1 MKRIRI
7 LIADDHDV
15 VRSGLRALLR
25 GVPGLAVVAE
35 ASDGEQAVHRVA
47 ELKPD
52 VAILDISMP
61 RMNGVEAARLIKRDN
76 PATRVLILTIHEN
89 EEYVYQ
95 VVRAGADGYVL
106 KNANKRE
113 LCEAVRAVMDG
124 RRFFSPGVSNIIIS
138 EFARRVRDEDADA
151 RPAPS
156 VLTPREIDVLRGIAQ
171 SKTSKAIAAELF
183 LSVRTV
189 NTHRANLMHK
199 LDIHETAGLVRYA
212 IQSGLVD
219 ASGGKLDPL

>member
-1 MKRIRI
+1 
-7 LIADDHDV
+7 V
-15 VRSGLRALLR
+15 VRSGLRALLQ
-25 GVPGLAVVAE
+25 GAPGLTVVAE
-35 ASDGEQAVHRVA
+35 ASDGEEAVHRAA

-52 VAILDISMP
+52 VVILDISMP
-61 RMNGVEAARLIKRDN
+61 KLNGVDAARLIKRDN

-106 KNANKRE
+106 KNADKKE
-113 LCEAVRAVMDG
+113 LCAAVRAVMDG
-124 RRFFSPGVSNIIIS
+124 RRFFSPSVSNIIIS
-138 EFARRVRDEDADA
+138 EFAKRVRDEKGAESPAA
-151 RPAPS
+151 RA
-156 VLTPREIDVLRGIAQ
+156 LTPRENEVLRRIAQ
-171 SKTSKAIAAELF
+171 GKTSKAIAAELF

-212 IQSGLVD
+212 IQAGLVD
-219 ASGGKLDPL
+219 VSGGRG

>member
-1 MKRIRI
+1 M
-7 LIADDHDV
+7 
-15 VRSGLRALLR
+15 VRTGLRALLR
-25 GVPGLAVVAE
+25 GEPGLSVIAE
-35 ASDGEQAVHRVA
+35 ASNGEEAVHRVA

-61 RMNGVEAARLIKRDN
+61 GLNGVDAARLIKRDN
-76 PATRVLILTIHEN
+76 PSTRVLILTIHEN

-106 KNANKRE
+106 KNADKKE
-113 LCEAVRAVMDG
+113 LCAAVRAVVDG
-124 RRFFSPGVSNIIIS
+124 RRFFSPSVSNLIIS
-138 EFARRVRDEDADA
+138 EFARRVQDEESEES
-151 RPAPS
+151 PAS
-156 VLTPREIDVLRGIAQ
+156 RVLTPRENDVLCRIAQ
-171 SKTSKAIAAELF
+171 GMTSKAIAAELF

-212 IQSGLVD
+212 IQTGLVD
-219 ASGGKLDPL
+219 VSGGKRGPA

>member
-7 LIADDHDV
+7 LIADDHHV
-15 VRSGLRALLR
+15 VRTGLRALLR
-25 GVPGLAVVAE
+25 GEPGLSVIAE
-35 ASDGEQAVHRVA
+35 ACDGEEAVHRVA

-61 RMNGVEAARLIKRDN
+61 GLNGVDAARLIKRDN
-76 PATRVLILTIHEN
+76 PSTRVLILTIHEN

-106 KNANKRE
+106 KNADKKE
-113 LCEAVRAVMDG
+113 LCAAVRAVVDG
-124 RRFFSPGVSNIIIS
+124 RRFFSPSVSNLIIS
-138 EFARRVRDEDADA
+138 EFAKRVQDEEGTES
-151 RPAPS
+151 PAS
-156 VLTPREIDVLRGIAQ
+156 RVLTPRETDVLRRIAQ
-171 SKTSKAIAAELF
+171 GMTSKAIAAELF
-183 LSVRTV
+183 LSIRTV

-212 IQSGLVD
+212 IQTGLVD
-219 ASGGKLDPL
+219 VSGGKSGPV